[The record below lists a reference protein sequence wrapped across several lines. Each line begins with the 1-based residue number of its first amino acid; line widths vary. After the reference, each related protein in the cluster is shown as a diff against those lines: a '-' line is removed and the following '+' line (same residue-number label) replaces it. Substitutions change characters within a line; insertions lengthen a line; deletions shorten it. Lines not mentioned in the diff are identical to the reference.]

1 MVKLWKQPGVAFIIP
16 GVIFIL
22 IGLPPVLGYPA
33 GTWEIM
39 GRPIL
44 PSEYGLPLAVAGV
57 ILLLIGLIIT
67 YYYYSRSE
75 D

>member
-39 GRPIL
+39 GRTIL

-67 YYYYSRSE
+67 YYYYSRNE

>member
-1 MVKLWKQPGVAFIIP
+1 LVKLWKRSGVAFIIP

-39 GRPIL
+39 GRTIL

-67 YYYYSRSE
+67 YYYYSRNE

>member
-1 MVKLWKQPGVAFIIP
+1 LVKLWKQPGVAFIIP

-39 GRPIL
+39 GRTIL

-67 YYYYSRSE
+67 YYYYSRNK